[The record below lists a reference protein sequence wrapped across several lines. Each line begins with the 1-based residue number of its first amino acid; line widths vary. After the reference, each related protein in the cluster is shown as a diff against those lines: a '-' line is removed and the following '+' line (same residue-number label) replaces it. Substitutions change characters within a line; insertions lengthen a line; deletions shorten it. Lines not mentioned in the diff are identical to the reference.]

1 MQVINEH
8 VTKVGDLEAE
18 ISSLNDKLDSTSQ
31 ELAQVS
37 ATLVA

>member
-8 VTKVGDLEAE
+8 VTKVRDLEAE
-18 ISSLNDKLDSTSQ
+18 ISSLNYKLDSTSK
-31 ELAQVS
+31 ELAQVR